1 MTLTSS
7 VLTHAL
13 RRPQPP
19 AQSRPWSMWAALVLS
34 VATLVGLVVPA
45 LGWAAVAFWAVVPGL
60 LLVRALPSTG
70 LPAIGLVPAISATVT
85 VLLSTVSLWVGL
97 WPPRLVTAIVAGLA
111 AGYSAMSLSRPS
123 WPTFALPSGRWAR
136 VALGMGAVSLLL
148 WLLSLPGIGGNRT
161 GAAFGPLIA
170 TPTFAAALLLAVLA
184 FLVALRLRHVGL
196 LWTTLALTC
205 LIERGTAPLTLD
217 APSVDWAYKHLGV
230 IDLITTTG
238 TLHRGLD
245 IYQGWPGFFAAIGW
259 VSVSSGVSPFAIA
272 SWFTLAVT
280 FAGVFAMHT
289 LGKALRFST
298 PAALAAAMVALVVNW
313 VAQDYFSPQ
322 ALGYVL
328 AIVTA
333 ALVVRARTNRVAAV
347 LAVVVFAALVVSHQL
362 TPFWLLGAIGVLMV
376 FGRVSWRLAAV
387 LAAVAFGQLAV
398 NFEIA
403 SAYGLFT
410 GVDVLAN
417 AKTGAA
423 ADLGSLALTVH
434 GVSNRI
440 ATLGLWALAA
450 ALSVAALVRQRWA
463 RWRRGPGLVVAV
475 LAFSPFA
482 ILFAQSY
489 GGEALLRVMLYSIPG
504 CALLVGPWLTGLMAG
519 DLRRRLA
526 AGTVLVILA
535 AAGAQA
541 YFATYYHYAVTKAEY
556 QAQAL
561 LERAVPGRAYLSPGS
576 AFWPV
581 RASEAYAW
589 RLTDDWEYDR
599 PLQNEG
605 DGLRSADYL
614 LALEAHLENR
624 SAPTFA
630 LYGPRMDAYAD
641 YRGIAP
647 LGTLD
652 TLRETLRH
660 RPGWDVVID
669 ADGVTVLRYT
679 PVQTRTQEAAT
690 WRP

>member
-7 VLTHAL
+7 VLAHAL
-13 RRPQPP
+13 RRPQSP
-19 AQSRPWSMWAALVLS
+19 ARRRPWGVWAALVLS
-34 VATLVGLVVPA
+34 AATLIGLAVPA

-60 LLVRALPSTG
+60 LLVRVLPSTG
-70 LPAIGLVPAISATVT
+70 VPTVGLVPALSASVT

-97 WPPRLVTAIVAGLA
+97 WPPRLVTAIAAGLA
-111 AGYSAMSLSRPS
+111 VGYSAMSLSRPS
-123 WPTFALPSGRWAR
+123 LPPIALPSSLWAR
-136 VALGMGAVSLLL
+136 IALATGGASLLL
-148 WLLSLPGIGGNRT
+148 WLLSLPAIAGNRVAT
-161 GAAFGPLIA
+161 FGPLVA
-170 TPTFAAALLLAVLA
+170 TPAFAVALLLAVLA
-184 FLVALRLRHVGL
+184 FLIALRQRHVGL
-196 LWTTLALTC
+196 LWTTLALTA
-205 LIERGTAPLTLD
+205 LIQRGTAPLTLD

-245 IYQGWPGFFAAIGW
+245 IYQGWPGFFAAVGW
-259 VSVSSGVSPFAIA
+259 VSVSSGVSPFVIA

-280 FAGVFAMHT
+280 FAGVFVMYT

-298 PAALAAAMVALVVNW
+298 PSALAAAMVALVVNW

-328 AIVTA
+328 AIITA
-333 ALVVRARTNRVAAV
+333 ALVLRARTNRVAGV

-362 TPFWLLGAIGVLMV
+362 TPFWLLGAIGVLML

-387 LAAVAFGQLAV
+387 LAAVALGQLAA

-450 ALSVAALVRQRWA
+450 GLSTAALVRQRWA
-463 RWRRGPGLVVAV
+463 RWCRGPGLVIAV

-504 CALLVGPWLTGLMAG
+504 CALLIGHWLTRLMAG
-519 DLRRRLA
+519 DPRRRLTAGA
-526 AGTVLVILA
+526 ALVILA

-556 QAQAL
+556 QAQVV
-561 LERAVPGRAYLSPGS
+561 LERGVPGRAYLSPGS

-605 DGLRSADYL
+605 DGLRSPDYL

-652 TLRETLRH
+652 ALRDTLRN

-669 ADGVTVLRYT
+669 GDGVTVFRYT
-679 PVQTRTQEAAT
+679 PVRTRTQEAAT
-690 WRP
+690 WHP